1 MHPSDSA
8 SLDSLV
14 TPAALV
20 DLDRMEANIARMA
33 EYARTS
39 GLRLRPH
46 TKTHK
51 SPRLAGLQLAAGA
64 HGVTVATVREAEVM
78 ATVAGDILLAY
89 PPIGALKLDRLLGLP
104 AQTDLSV
111 ALDSPD
117 ALVAL
122 AVGAR
127 ERGRSVG
134 VLVEVDLGMRRV
146 GLGSATDAV
155 RLARLAAATEGIDY
169 RGVLFYPGHIRE
181 TVAEQAPALDRLA
194 HDLGRL
200 LEALATSD
208 VPARIV
214 SGGST
219 PTAFGT
225 HVLPGITEIRP
236 GTYIFNDRT
245 TAAIGACAWEDC
257 AYTVLATVVSTA
269 VSGQA
274 VIDAGAK
281 ALARE
286 ELRGAVGDGYGAL
299 LDRPEVVVRALSE
312 EHGILDLSAT
322 RWRPRIGERV
332 RVVPNHVC
340 VSVNLHDRVF
350 GVRELEIAD
359 WWPVDARGWHS
370 PLPT

>member
-1 MHPSDSA
+1 MQPSDTA
-8 SLDSLV
+8 SLDSLI

-20 DLDRMEANIARMA
+20 DLDRMDANIARMA
-33 EYARTS
+33 EYARGS

-78 ATVAGDILLAY
+78 ATVAADILLAY
-89 PPIGALKLDRLLGLP
+89 PPVGAPKLERLLAIP
-104 AQTDLSV
+104 EKTDLTV

-117 ALVAL
+117 ALLEL
-122 AVGAR
+122 ASAARAR
-127 ERGRSVG
+127 ERSVG

-146 GLGSATDAV
+146 GLGSATDVV
-155 RLARLAAATEGIDY
+155 RLARLAAATEGIEY

-181 TVAEQAPALDRLA
+181 SVADQVPAMDRLA
-194 HDLGRL
+194 RDLGRL
-200 LEALATSD
+200 LEALATSE
-208 VPARIV
+208 VPARVV

-257 AYTVLATVVSTA
+257 AYSVLATVVSTA
-269 VSGQA
+269 VAGQV

-299 LDRPEVVVRALSE
+299 LDRPEVLVRALSE

-340 VSVNLHDRVF
+340 VSVNLQDRIF
-350 GVRELEIAD
+350 GVRQSAVAD
-359 WWPVDARGWHS
+359 WWPVEARGWHS